1 MIVSDT
7 MRGEL
12 MAGLVARRAEMQDRI
27 DEISAMI
34 TELGNCSKIETSG
47 CRHWDE
53 LSRQLE
59 ECKSSEGY
67 TLGE

>member
-34 TELGNCSKIETSG
+34 TELGNCSKIETTG

-53 LSRQLE
+53 LSKTFD
-59 ECKSSEGY
+59 ECKGSEGY
-67 TLGE
+67 TLGG

>member
-7 MRGEL
+7 MRGEM
-12 MAGLVARRAEMQDRI
+12 MAGLVARRVELQEKI

-34 TELGNCSKIETSG
+34 AELGNCSKIETSG

>member
-7 MRGEL
+7 MRQEM
-12 MAGLVARRAEMQDRI
+12 MAGLVARRVELQERI
-27 DEISAMI
+27 DEISSMI
-34 TELGNCSKIETSG
+34 AELGNCTKIETSG

>member
-1 MIVSDT
+1 MIVSDS
-7 MRGEL
+7 MRQEI

-27 DEISAMI
+27 AEISAMI
-34 TELGNCSKIETSG
+34 TELGDCTKIETSG

-53 LSRQLE
+53 LSKQME
-59 ECKSSEGY
+59 ECKTSNGY

>member
-1 MIVSDT
+1 MIVSDS
-7 MRGEL
+7 MRQEI
-12 MAGLVARRAEMQDRI
+12 MAGLVARRVELQEKI
-27 DEISAMI
+27 DETSSMI
-34 TELGNCSKIETSG
+34 AELGNCSKIETTG

-53 LSRQLE
+53 LSKQFD